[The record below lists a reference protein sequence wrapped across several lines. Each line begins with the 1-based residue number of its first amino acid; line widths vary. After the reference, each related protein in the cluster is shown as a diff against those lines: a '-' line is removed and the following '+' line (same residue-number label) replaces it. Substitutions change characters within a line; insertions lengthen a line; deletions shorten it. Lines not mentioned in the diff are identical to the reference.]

1 MLVYMHAC
9 MYALDLNSFQKRY
22 LGIDDLIPDPH
33 YRGSGVHQTM
43 PGGHLNIHAD
53 FNRYARYDM
62 HRRVNVFIYMNPNWT
77 ESYGGHL
84 ELWSK
89 DLLRCEQKVS
99 STYTRYFYY
108 NPMD

>member
-1 MLVYMHAC
+1 
-9 MYALDLNSFQKRY
+9 
-22 LGIDDLIPDPH
+22 
-33 YRGSGVHQTM
+33 M

-53 FNRYARYDM
+53 FNRYTRYDM

-99 STYTRYFYY
+99 
-108 NPMD
+108 

>member
-1 MLVYMHAC
+1 M
-9 MYALDLNSFQKRY
+9 
-22 LGIDDLIPDPH
+22 
-33 YRGSGVHQTM
+33 
-43 PGGHLNIHAD
+43 NIHAD

-62 HRRVNVFIYMNPNWT
+62 HRRVNVFIYLNPNWT

-99 STYTRYFYY
+99 STQY
-108 NPMD
+108 NYCYHNHYSTKYCTTTTTAASLVLVLLLLLLLLLPLLLLLLLL